1 MPQRVI
7 YSRFLVTVMS
17 DFGTQLREAREGR
30 GLSLQQVAASTKIS
44 VSVLEALERGDFP
57 RLPGG
62 IFSRAFVRSYAV
74 EVGANPDEV
83 VAKFV
88 SELEAAAPAAAEA
101 VRPDVTEDDIKF
113 LERQRRA
120 SLFLRVGLIVLALAL
135 IGSLVAWQVRRR
147 AQTPSTYVA
156 PPTSAARLL

>member
-1 MPQRVI
+1 M
-7 YSRFLVTVMS
+7 TE
-17 DFGTQLREAREGR
+17 FGTQLRKAREGR

-44 VSVLEALERGDFP
+44 VAALEALERGDFP

-83 VAKFV
+83 VALFV
-88 SELEAAAPAAAEA
+88 TELEAAQPAEMERAY
-101 VRPDVTEDDIKF
+101 PDVTEDDLAF

-120 SLFLRVGLIVLALAL
+120 GVVLRIALVVLAL
-135 IGSLVAWQVRRR
+135 ILVGAFVTWRLMRTG
-147 AQTPSTYVA
+147 AQGTPSTSRTPAASA
-156 PPTSAARLL
+156 PLRLP

>member
-1 MPQRVI
+1 
-7 YSRFLVTVMS
+7 MS
-17 DFGTQLREAREGR
+17 EFGTQLKEARETR

-74 EVGANPDEV
+74 EVGANADEV

-88 SELEAAAPAAAEA
+88 SELDAATPATAEA
-101 VRPDVTEDDIKF
+101 VRPDVTEDDIAF

-120 SLFLRVGLIVLALAL
+120 SLFLRVGLIVLALVL
-135 IGSLVAWQVRRR
+135 IGSLVAWQVRRGR
-147 AQTPSTYVA
+147 AQTPSTDLVIS
-156 PPTSAARLL
+156 TSATRLL